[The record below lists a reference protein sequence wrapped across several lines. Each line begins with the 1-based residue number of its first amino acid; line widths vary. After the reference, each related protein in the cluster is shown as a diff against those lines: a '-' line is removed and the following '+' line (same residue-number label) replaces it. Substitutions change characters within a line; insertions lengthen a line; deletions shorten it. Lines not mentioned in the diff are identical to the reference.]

1 MAPCVPFRDVDVQEC
16 LLDCPL
22 ITWSVW
28 EIRKSILGGLVS
40 GVVLE
45 FWSWGT
51 QYSCLIHWIVNTSP
65 LRKKECKKR
74 VPDSPH
80 EISLQSAKNIVNA
93 KISLESANL
102 IPTIISGESKCSC
115 RDAAGLKS

>member
-1 MAPCVPFRDVDVQEC
+1 MAPCVPFRGVDVQEC
-16 LLDCPL
+16 LHDCPL

-45 FWSWGT
+45 FLSWGT
-51 QYSCLIHWIVNTSP
+51 QYSCLIHWIVNTFP
-65 LRKKECKKR
+65 GKMCKKS

-80 EISLQSAKNIVNA
+80 EISLQSSTNIVNS
-93 KISLESANL
+93 KIYLESANL

>member
-45 FWSWGT
+45 FLSWGT
-51 QYSCLIHWIVNTSP
+51 QCYCLIHWIDNTFP
-65 LRKKECKKR
+65 AKKSVKR
-74 VPDSPH
+74 A
-80 EISLQSAKNIVNA
+80 SLIHRTRFLSRVQTNIVNS
-93 KISLESANL
+93 KIYLESANQ

-115 RDAAGLKS
+115 RDAAGLKC

>member
-45 FWSWGT
+45 FLSWGT
-51 QYSCLIHWIVNTSP
+51 QYSCLIHWIDNTFP
-65 LRKKECKKR
+65 RGNKCKNS
-74 VPDSPH
+74 VPDSPR
-80 EISLQSAKNIVNA
+80 EISLQSSTNIVNS
-93 KISLESANL
+93 KIYLESANL

>member
-28 EIRKSILGGLVS
+28 EIRKSIIGGLVS

-45 FWSWGT
+45 FLSWGT
-51 QYSCLIHWIVNTSP
+51 QYSSLIRWIVNTFP
-65 LRKKECKKR
+65 PEKKTSKES

-80 EISLQSAKNIVNA
+80 EISLQSATNIVNTR
-93 KISLESANL
+93 IDLESANL
-102 IPTIISGESKCSC
+102 IPTKISGESKCSC
-115 RDAAGLKS
+115 RDAAGLTC